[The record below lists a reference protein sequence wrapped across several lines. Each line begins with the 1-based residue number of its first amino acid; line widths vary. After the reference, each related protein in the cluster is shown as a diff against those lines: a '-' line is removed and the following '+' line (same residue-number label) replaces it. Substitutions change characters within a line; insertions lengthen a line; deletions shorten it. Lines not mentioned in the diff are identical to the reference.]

1 MTAAR
6 AVIDVACASA
16 PEVRLRAT
24 APQRWTL
31 QRRASDGWNDLVH
44 EVVGGG
50 VFGGDVNRTTIRAG
64 SGTRLAVRGISAT
77 PARGAGPAITA
88 TRLVAEAGSTI
99 LYLPGA
105 LIPQAGADHTSS
117 LRVEVARGARVLAA
131 SIVVPGRSAMGER
144 GRFARL
150 RLRTL
155 ARLDG
160 RVVFA
165 EDATLMPAAAPI
177 DAPGAFAHNDAALSV
192 VAVGE
197 WAPATLE
204 WWSGIDIPQHVRGGA
219 SRLRESGVGYRALC
233 ETLGDAL
240 TVLDSIERAVRQ
252 MDVRM

>member
-6 AVIDVACASA
+6 AVIDVACAAA

-31 QRRASDGWNDLVH
+31 QRRASDGWHDLVH

-64 SGTRLAVRGISAT
+64 GGTRLAVRGISAT

-117 LRVEVARGARVLAA
+117 LRVEAAPGSRVLAA

-144 GRFARL
+144 GCFARL

-155 ARLDG
+155 AHLDD

-165 EDATLMPAAAPI
+165 EDATLSPDIAPI
-177 DAPGAFAHNDAALSV
+177 DAPAAFAHDDAALSV
-192 VAVGE
+192 VAIGE

-204 WWSGIDIPQHVRGGA
+204 WWTQIEVPQHVRCGA

-233 ETLGDAL
+233 ATLGDAIAML
-240 TVLDSIERAVRQ
+240 EVIERAVRTS
-252 MDVRM
+252 VVGA